1 MLRIVPTY
9 IVHAPNPVA
18 HLSGQE
24 PLALRSF
31 ALDLSNYFFGDMSSS
46 CKQGEVSALLSGSFS
61 DHTENTQRCSACCA
75 SKTTWQPLNIIM

>member
-18 HLSGQE
+18 YLSVQE

-31 ALDLSNYFFGDMSSS
+31 ALDLSNYFFGDMSS
-46 CKQGEVSALLSGSFS
+46 CKQGAVIAICRGHSATTRKTPIDVLP
-61 DHTENTQRCSACCA
+61 QQACR
-75 SKTTWQPLNIIM
+75 TTRQPLNIVT